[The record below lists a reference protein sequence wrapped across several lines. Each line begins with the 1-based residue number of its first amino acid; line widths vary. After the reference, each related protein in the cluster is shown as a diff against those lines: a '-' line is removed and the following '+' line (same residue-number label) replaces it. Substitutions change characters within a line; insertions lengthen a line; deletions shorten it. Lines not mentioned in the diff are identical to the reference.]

1 MEERYLD
8 PDATGYEAPNKV
20 IYKTRDLVKNQ
31 YCPID
36 GHYCEQPSCENC
48 QFEAT
53 MDQEGL

>member
-20 IYKTRDLVKNQ
+20 IYKTRDLIKNQ

-53 MDQEGL
+53 MD